1 MATLRGRYSFL
12 SLIILIRKCM
22 LKKIEEFA
30 QDHTAVC
37 AAASDFSPK
46 LNIAIPQHL

>member
-46 LNIAIPQHL
+46 LNIALPQHL